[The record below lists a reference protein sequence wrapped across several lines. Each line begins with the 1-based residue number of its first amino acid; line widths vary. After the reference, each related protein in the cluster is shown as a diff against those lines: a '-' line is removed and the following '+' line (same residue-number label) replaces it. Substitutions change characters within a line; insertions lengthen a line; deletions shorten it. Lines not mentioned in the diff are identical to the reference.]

1 MKDTDFTT
9 PLTPDRMASLLGM
22 ADEDAEPILFKRL
35 QQITATFEL
44 GYAEVGLICRE
55 VDSYLLWEKRIDPET
70 GQPCTSFTR
79 WVRVCC
85 PRSYPTAYAAM
96 RDVES
101 LKDIPDQHLSQIPAS
116 NFPIVKQLS
125 TAVRSDPEVLEAAK
139 TQNTEGLVE
148 HVRANHPEQHIERTK
163 ILRVP
168 LDESAMGKVEELF
181 KQAQLRGAKNR
192 SEALEMI
199 CAEAE
204 LQWRLEAE
212 IEEAAT
218 NLEDRSI
225 PMRQGEN
232 EMDTITLTRLQWNE
246 LNRKITDAGQTP

>member
-1 MKDTDFTT
+1 MNDAKVGGRLLSEIREMPDTEQAQFF
-9 PLTPDRMASLLGM
+9 S
-22 ADEDAEPILFKRL
+22 KRL
-35 QQITATFEL
+35 GELDHASRMSYAEL
-44 GYAEVGLICRE
+44 GILARE
-55 VDSYLLWEKRIDPET
+55 VDAYLLFQYVIDPET
-70 GQPCTSFTR
+70 NEPFNSFSR
-79 WVRVCC
+79 WVRVMAPYCY
-85 PRSYPTAYAAM
+85 SNVFAAL
-96 RDVES
+96 RDVEA

-168 LDESAMGKVEELF
+168 LDESAMDKVEELF

-199 CAEAE
+199 CAETE
-204 LQWRLEAE
+204 LQWRLESE
-212 IEEAAT
+212 IEQVVLNEPSS
-218 NLEDRSI
+218 LHEDN
-225 PMRQGEN
+225 G
-232 EMDTITLTRLQWNE
+232 
-246 LNRKITDAGQTP
+246 

>member
-1 MKDTDFTT
+1 MTDFDIDGR
-9 PLTPDRMASLLGM
+9 PLSEVLGLS
-22 ADEDAEPILFKRL
+22 DEDAEHALFSYMKNFED
-35 QQITATFEL
+35 QFTFS
-44 GYAEVGLICRE
+44 YARIGLICRE
-55 VDSYLLWEKRIDPET
+55 VEAYLLWEKRIDPET

-85 PRSYPTAYAAM
+85 PRSYPTVYAAM
-96 RDVES
+96 RDVEA

-168 LDESAMGKVEELF
+168 LDESAMDKVEELF

-199 CAEAE
+199 CAETE
-204 LQWRLEAE
+204 LQWRLESE
-212 IEEAAT
+212 IEQVVLNEPSS
-218 NLEDRSI
+218 LHEDN
-225 PMRQGEN
+225 G
-232 EMDTITLTRLQWNE
+232 
-246 LNRKITDAGQTP
+246 